1 MGMGVDMDLRNMD
14 ETLGFTGRS
23 TLRAFQRGVIGE
35 LLKRGMALDEAV
47 KQAIR
52 DGYCVHE
59 NTVNN
64 LVVTIGK
71 QLVGDLMIGAVA
83 TGLTYYAIGT
93 GTTTPALTDTKLAS
107 EVARKSITLKTRT
120 GLTLSLSTFFTAA
133 NCSFNLQEGG
143 VFGGAASDA
152 IDSGTLFSHFLQ
164 AYDNSAGE
172 HDLSFEY
179 NVEVK

>member
-1 MGMGVDMDLRNMD
+1 
-14 ETLGFTGRS
+14 
-23 TLRAFQRGVIGE
+23 
-35 LLKRGMALDEAV
+35 
-47 KQAIR
+47 
-52 DGYCVHE
+52 
-59 NTVNN
+59 
-64 LVVTIGK
+64 VVTIGK
-71 QLVGDLMIGAVA
+71 QLVGDLMIGAVS
-83 TGLTYYAIGT
+83 TGLTYHAIGT